1 MFSLRKTTCGL
12 LGLALVLAAAPARA
26 AELGKYVP
34 TDADAVAH
42 VNVRQLLGSQLVKKY
57 ALPQIEAAIKEKKEV
72 QQVLGLLGLDP
83 LKDITGI
90 TVTGAGQ
97 DQNKVFL
104 AVSGKFNLEKIQA
117 TAEAVARDKKDELK
131 ISKTGGKNLYEITK
145 EGKTSYA
152 GFADAG
158 TLVASP
164 SRDYVTDALA
174 GKTGKASKELE
185 DAVAGVDAR
194 QSFWAAGVVT
204 AERRRMLA
212 SRQESAEFAK
222 SLKAGTVGVIVTDGI
237 AVSLA
242 AQTTDP
248 KAAAKLADLADKG
261 KGILQFFSASNE
273 EARPV
278 IDEILKTLEIKS
290 QKTDVTV
297 KFKLSEEVI
306 EKAIKKLPKQ

>member
-34 TDADAVAH
+34 ADADAVAH

-90 TVTGAGQ
+90 TITGAGQ

-104 AVSGKFNLEKIQA
+104 AVSGKFNLEKIQT

-131 ISKTGGKNLYEITK
+131 ISKTGGKSLYEITK

-152 GFADAG
+152 GFADED

-164 SRDYVTDALA
+164 SRDYVVDALA

-185 DAVAGVDAR
+185 AATAGIDTR
-194 QSFWAAGVVT
+194 QSLWAAGVVT
-204 AERRRMLA
+204 PERRQMLA
-212 SRQESAEFAK
+212 KRQEAANIAK
-222 SLKAGTVGVIVTDGI
+222 SLKAGTVGVTVTDTI
-237 AVSLA
+237 AVSLQ
-242 AQTTDP
+242 AQTTDA
-248 KAAAKLADLADKG
+248 KAAGELAELANQAKA
-261 KGILQFFSASNE
+261 ILQFLGQTNE
-273 EARPV
+273 EIAPFTN
-278 IDEILKTLEIKS
+278 EIVKTLVVNK
-290 QKTDVTV
+290 QQTDVTV
-297 KFKLSEEVI
+297 KFQFSEEVI
-306 EKAIKKLPKQ
+306 DKAIKKLPKQ